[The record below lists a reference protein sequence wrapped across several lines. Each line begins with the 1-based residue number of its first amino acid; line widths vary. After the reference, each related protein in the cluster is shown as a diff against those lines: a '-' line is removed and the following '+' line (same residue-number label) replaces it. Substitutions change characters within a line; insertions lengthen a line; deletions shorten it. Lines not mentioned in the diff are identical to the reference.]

1 MLRPSIIL
9 DELRDGHPGDGLQN
23 IPGDKLL
30 QQLLMVMDIVYIILI
45 LLLVNANNRWI
56 YYGSLRSQAVRNHGI
71 GWETSSSSA
80 VEIFQGDGK

>member
-30 QQLLMVMDIVYIILI
+30 QQLLMVMDIVVQL
-45 LLLVNANNRWI
+45 
-56 YYGSLRSQAVRNHGI
+56 
-71 GWETSSSSA
+71 TSSRVRLGQSFKTVGCGCTSCWGDVGA
-80 VEIFQGDGK
+80 GSVEAET